1 MLRSGAGVQE
11 ICNSVY
17 RESEVASVAHK
28 ERLCVYWHCLQ
39 DWQYGVLEL
48 GQQICRE
55 EMPEKR
61 RLRALENVRNVQRSN
76 GTV

>member
-1 MLRSGAGVQE
+1 M
-11 ICNSVY
+11 
-17 RESEVASVAHK
+17 
-28 ERLCVYWHCLQ
+28 RLLALPQ
-39 DWQYGVLEL
+39 DWWYGVLEL

-76 GTV
+76 GTVQEKTKD

>member
-1 MLRSGAGVQE
+1 M
-11 ICNSVY
+11 
-17 RESEVASVAHK
+17 
-28 ERLCVYWHCLQ
+28 RLLALPQ
-39 DWQYGVLEL
+39 DWRYGVL
-48 GQQICRE
+48 

>member
-1 MLRSGAGVQE
+1 M
-11 ICNSVY
+11 
-17 RESEVASVAHK
+17 
-28 ERLCVYWHCLQ
+28 RLLALPQ
-39 DWQYGVLEL
+39 DWRYGVLEL

-76 GTV
+76 GTVQEKANSLTSNEKSQLVFKDRRIRHEKITFS

>member
-1 MLRSGAGVQE
+1 M
-11 ICNSVY
+11 
-17 RESEVASVAHK
+17 
-28 ERLCVYWHCLQ
+28 RLLALPQ
-39 DWQYGVLEL
+39 DWRYGVLEL

-76 GTV
+76 GTVRKNKGLRKRGREYGKVWY